1 MFANSLLICS
11 PQPEIMTT
19 SNPVF
24 RRFGTHS
31 FNRLKTYLYPSQ
43 LSVMTNGSIHGSKLH
58 GLMRKKRFFLFGS
71 INHLILKAQ
80 LILFLCWQ
88 KNWSE
93 YSNLYTQM
101 MQASAKKIDWQLLN
115 TLFKI
120 VFSSIFTAS
129 QVSNELIHSKCAQ
142 EAKGIAE
149 RLQLTNSVQENMVKI
164 LLNVLKGSWEA
175 SANEVGSHES
185 RVKYYHL
192 KDNIFVFD
200 TLFMMCL

>member
-1 MFANSLLICS
+1 M
-11 PQPEIMTT
+11 
-19 SNPVF
+19 
-24 RRFGTHS
+24 
-31 FNRLKTYLYPSQ
+31 
-43 LSVMTNGSIHGSKLH
+43 
-58 GLMRKKRFFLFGS
+58 
-71 INHLILKAQ
+71 
-80 LILFLCWQ
+80 
-88 KNWSE
+88 
-93 YSNLYTQM
+93 
-101 MQASAKKIDWQLLN
+101 
-115 TLFKI
+115 
-120 VFSSIFTAS
+120 FSSIFTAS

-175 SANEVGSHES
+175 SANEVGSHKS